1 MLDIIV
7 IVILIAGFF
16 IGLKRGLV
24 MQIVHLV
31 GFIAAYIVAYL
42 YFDDLAP
49 HLKLWIPYPSI
60 GNDSPMS
67 TILSSISL
75 EDVYYRAI
83 AFALLFFGTKI
94 ILQIVG
100 NMLNFIADL
109 PLLRTVNRWL
119 GGVLGFIEV
128 YLILFLLLYV
138 ASLIPSGSIHTAY
151 QDSFI
156 GQGMVENTPVFSET
170 IKDLWSKNMG

>member
-1 MLDIIV
+1 MLDL
-7 IVILIAGFF
+7 ILIVLLIIGFF

-24 MQIVHLV
+24 MQIVHLI
-31 GFIAAYIVAYL
+31 GFIAAYVVAYL

-49 HLKLWIPYPSI
+49 KLKLWVPYPSI

-67 TILSSISL
+67 TILSTISL
-75 EDVYYRAI
+75 EEVYYRAI

-94 ILQIVG
+94 LLQIVG
-100 NMLNFIADL
+100 SMLDFIADL
-109 PLLRTVNRWL
+109 PILRTVNRWL

-138 ASLIPSGSIHTAY
+138 AALIPSGTIHTAY
-151 QDSFI
+151 QDSSI
-156 GQGMVENTPVFSET
+156 GQGMVHNTPVFSEM
-170 IKDLWSKNMG
+170 IKDLWSKNAA